1 MDSRVNTEKST
12 VMEVDRRLPSLNP
25 DEGADL
31 ENVDSV
37 NDAVGKGNRRVNL
50 GLTTVVGK
58 IPAAPQ
64 NTPVSCTDPGIQHTR
79 DDDPIRTFL
88 YPEEE
93 LSGQPKV
100 NLQRPKGLVRV
111 LELQGTLLVL
121 MFLGIIRTKAV
132 TILAKVSLIIVQC
145 SSGLYIYT
153 LQINHTICT
162 LYLYN

>member
-37 NDAVGKGNRRVNL
+37 NDAVGKGNQRVNL

-100 NLQRPKGLVRV
+100 NLQRPKGLVEDPGAPRDTAGAYV
-111 LELQGTLLVL
+111 PGNYQNKGSYHTGKGEFNNCTMLLQT
-121 MFLGIIRTKAV
+121 
-132 TILAKVSLIIVQC
+132 
-145 SSGLYIYT
+145 LYIYASD
-153 LQINHTICT
+153 
-162 LYLYN
+162 